1 MKVVFVSRFPKTV
14 DTPRGGV
21 ETATVSLAQSLVD
34 YQGLDVHVV
43 TLERGLNEVVC
54 ETHGAI
60 TVHRLPRS
68 AWPMMVDV
76 YCGPTA
82 KRLRQYIEN
91 LKPDIVHFHET
102 WGMGSYKLNCPTVF
116 TVHGFDSLNLVTEK
130 SRAWRL
136 RSWLWKRVENFGL
149 ARQTHIIS
157 IAPYVTRQM
166 GTLKAKIYDIW
177 NAINP
182 KYFTIERNLQEPT
195 ILFLGWINQRKNPL
209 TLVSVANK
217 LIKQYPTLKVLLCG
231 EVSDQEYGRR
241 IRSTIKALELDA
253 CVKMLGRVDM
263 NQVMEKLSQSHVLV
277 LPSLQENAPMVIA
290 EAMAA
295 QVPVVGANLCGI
307 PDMITDEESGYLIEP
322 FDVDGIANRID
333 QLLGDMNN
341 NQVMG
346 AHARSRAFTLFHP
359 ESVASQTV
367 ATYRDVI
374 AAYQ

>member
-157 IAPYVTRQM
+157 IVPYVTRQM